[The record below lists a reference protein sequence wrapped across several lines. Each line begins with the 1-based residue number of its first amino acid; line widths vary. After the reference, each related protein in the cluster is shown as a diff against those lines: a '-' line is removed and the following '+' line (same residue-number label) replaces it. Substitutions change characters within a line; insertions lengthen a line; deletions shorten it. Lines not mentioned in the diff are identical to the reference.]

1 MKRSLERTSKVKKK
15 PFFLFVLPPLLIVSA
30 VLIFPIFFV
39 LFTSFTNRQ
48 LVFLGN
54 LGFVGFRNYIW
65 MLQDKLFWHTLKLQL
80 MFIVIALP
88 IELIL
93 GFFLALLMN
102 NEIKGFKIFRALL
115 LLPVFVLPVLSGL
128 TWRLMLQPE
137 YGVLAYLFK
146 MINFGPEAWLADNTY
161 AFVAVIVQD
170 VWRMTPFMFMLI
182 YAGLSSMPSEFIEAA
197 QIDGAN
203 FWKRVIHIIV
213 PYLKPVLGTALLMRL
228 IDALRIF
235 SEVYV
240 MTYGG
245 PGNSTLLLS
254 LYVNRVGF
262 DFGQLGQSSAIA
274 VFLLIVALSL
284 SYFIVRGTL
293 RGQFES

>member
-30 VLIFPIFFV
+30 VLIFPILFV

-54 LGFVGFRNYIW
+54 LRFVGFRNYIW
-65 MLQDKLFWHTLKLQL
+65 MFQDKLFWHTLKLQL
-80 MFIVIALP
+80 IFIVIALP

-203 FWKRVIHIIV
+203 FWKRVSHIIV